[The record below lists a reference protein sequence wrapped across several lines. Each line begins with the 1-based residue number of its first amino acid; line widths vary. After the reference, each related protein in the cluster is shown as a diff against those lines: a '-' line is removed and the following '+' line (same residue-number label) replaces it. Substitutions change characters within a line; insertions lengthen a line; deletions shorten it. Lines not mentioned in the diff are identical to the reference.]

1 MSKVW
6 LLAVQT
12 YRQYLRSGTF
22 LILTFGLPLLMV
34 IAGAIPI
41 LSMRRADLT
50 QIGYVDQSGHL
61 AVPAGQIEETAVT
74 LTVYSGPEAAR
85 TALSQGDIDG
95 YLVIPEN
102 YFQKEPPLFYGQEEP
117 GPVLKEALAGLMRRA
132 MLGDQ
137 PAWLPER
144 LADPAQLTYVA
155 RSSRQEVAEGP
166 GLVIQVATP
175 LVLAILFGLT
185 IFTGAGQMGA
195 AMVREK
201 ENRAME
207 MVITSLAPWEL
218 VTGKVLGITLL
229 TLTQIVI
236 WGIGGVIAVGLAL
249 AATGAQS
256 FTLPWAALLWAT
268 LLCGP
273 GYFLYAVLAAG
284 LGIIAGDQQQARQL
298 SSVLGLVGLTPL
310 YLLGALINNLDGPL
324 ALGLTWFPLT
334 APIVALFR
342 MALSP
347 VPAWQLSL
355 SLVILLISLAAGVW
369 FVARI
374 FRAAMLLY
382 GQSLRPKQIWQV
394 LWQA

>member
-6 LLAVQT
+6 LLAGQT
-12 YRQYLRSGTF
+12 YRHYLRSGTF
-22 LILTFGLPLLMV
+22 LILTFGLPLLMI

-41 LSMRRADLT
+41 FSMSRVDLT
-50 QIGYVDQSGHL
+50 QVGYVDQTGQL
-61 AVPAGQIEETAVT
+61 DVPEGQLEEIEVT
-74 LTVYSGPEAAR
+74 LTVYPDPETAR
-85 TALSQGDIDG
+85 IALAEGDIDG
-95 YLVIPEN
+95 YLLIPED
-102 YFQKEPPLFYGQEEP
+102 YFQKQPPRFYGREEP
-117 GPVLKEALAGLMRRA
+117 GPTLKEALAGLMRRA
-132 MLGDQ
+132 MLTDQ

-144 LADPAQLTYVA
+144 LADPSQLTYVA
-155 RSSRQEVAEGP
+155 QTTGQEVAEGP
-166 GLVIQVATP
+166 GLLIQVGTP

-218 VTGKVLGITLL
+218 VAGKVLGITLL
-229 TLTQIVI
+229 TLTQIAI
-236 WGIGGVIAVGLAL
+236 WGAGGAIAVGLTL
-249 AATGAQS
+249 AATGVQA
-256 FTLPWAALLWAT
+256 FTVPWTALLWAT

-284 LGIIAGDQQQARQL
+284 LGIIAGDQQQARQFSGL
-298 SSVLGLVGLTPL
+298 LGFVGLAPL
-310 YLLGALINNLDGPL
+310 YLMGALIKNLDGPL
-324 ALGLTWFPLT
+324 ALALTWFPLT
-334 APIVALFR
+334 APMVALFR

-347 VPAWQLSL
+347 VPSWQLGL
-355 SLVILLISLAAGVW
+355 SLVILLVSLAAGVW

-374 FRAAMLLY
+374 FRAAMLLV
-382 GQSLRPKQIWQV
+382 GQQLRPKQIWRV